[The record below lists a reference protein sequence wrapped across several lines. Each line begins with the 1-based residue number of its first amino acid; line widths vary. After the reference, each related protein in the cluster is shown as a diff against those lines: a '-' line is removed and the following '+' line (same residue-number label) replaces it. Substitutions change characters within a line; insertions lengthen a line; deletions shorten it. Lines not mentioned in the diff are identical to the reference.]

1 MGSRV
6 CTHAVET
13 AEREI
18 SNFLDFDLSSTGCL
32 ALTVPLKKLVPWM
45 FEGRFNNFARGR
57 TKKPVGGANIAVTM
71 KEKVDDARNTVIN
84 REMLH

>member
-18 SNFLDFDLSSTGCL
+18 SILFDFDLSSTGCL
-32 ALTVPLKKLVPWM
+32 ALTVPLKRIVWYSQHDFLVYQRVDLCFYKW
-45 FEGRFNNFARGR
+45 
-57 TKKPVGGANIAVTM
+57 NIA
-71 KEKVDDARNTVIN
+71 
-84 REMLH
+84 H

>member
-32 ALTVPLKKLVPWM
+32 ALTVPLNRNISK
-45 FEGRFNNFARGR
+45 NFQTGLL
-57 TKKPVGGANIAVTM
+57 I
-71 KEKVDDARNTVIN
+71 EQDA
-84 REMLH
+84 